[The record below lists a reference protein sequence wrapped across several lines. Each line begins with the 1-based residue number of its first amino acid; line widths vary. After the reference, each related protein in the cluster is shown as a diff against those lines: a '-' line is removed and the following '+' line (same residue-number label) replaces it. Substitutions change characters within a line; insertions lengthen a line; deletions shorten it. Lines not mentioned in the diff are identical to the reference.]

1 VRGRV
6 RIIWSMLILQVNVR
20 VKADQVQA
28 FVASTLA
35 NAKGSLAEPGIAR
48 FDVLQNEEDPTRFML
63 IEGYRQREAVA
74 AHKETDHYRA
84 WVEQVTPMMAEP
96 RSRAWWTQAEQH
108 G

>member
-1 VRGRV
+1 MHGLV

-28 FVASTLA
+28 FVLATLA

-63 IEGYRQREAVA
+63 VEGYRQRDAVA
-74 AHKETDHYRA
+74 AHKDTEHYRA
-84 WVEQVTPMMAEP
+84 WVERVTPMMAEP
-96 RSRAWWTQAEQH
+96 RSRAWWTIVE
-108 G
+108 